1 MQQKRDHWKFHHE
14 KEKVVQVKVRE
25 LEIKLSGPEEK
36 LAQRNERIRD
46 LGAELEALTGT
57 SGSNEDR
64 FGAFERAA
72 VEIDGLRAHIDTLQ
86 EEKAE
91 IQSKVNN
98 FDDEALKMVMEIVD
112 KAVELHK
119 LRADINA
126 IRCAHE

>member
-1 MQQKRDHWKFHHE
+1 MQQKRDNWKFHHE
-14 KEKVVQVKVRE
+14 KERVVQVKVRE

-98 FDDEALKMVMEIVD
+98 FDDEALKLVMDIAD
-112 KAVELHK
+112 TAVELHQ
-119 LRADINA
+119 LRAHINA